1 MTYHASMPFSTIDAD
16 HDRWPNGHCAV
27 DHSGGWWYN
36 QCDASNLNG
45 KYLRGL
51 NPYEYQGVYWH
62 EWQGPSY
69 SLQSTKMMLRP
80 TTKQFLPARNYT
92 EVSVAVAEDV
102 EQVDVGEEDN
112 EHVNISEEDHL
123 LHEGHAPDSEEALD
137 INW

>member
-1 MTYHASMPFSTIDAD
+1 MNISGDGMTYHAAMSFSTIDVD
-16 HDRWPNGHCAV
+16 YDRWENGHCAV
-27 DHSGGWWYN
+27 DHTGGWWYN

-80 TTKQFLPARNYT
+80 TKKHFLPVRNYT
-92 EVSVAVAEDV
+92 EVKIPV
-102 EQVDVGEEDN
+102 EENVDEAYNEHIAEED
-112 EHVNISEEDHL
+112 I
-123 LHEGHAPDSEEALD
+123 
-137 INW
+137 WK